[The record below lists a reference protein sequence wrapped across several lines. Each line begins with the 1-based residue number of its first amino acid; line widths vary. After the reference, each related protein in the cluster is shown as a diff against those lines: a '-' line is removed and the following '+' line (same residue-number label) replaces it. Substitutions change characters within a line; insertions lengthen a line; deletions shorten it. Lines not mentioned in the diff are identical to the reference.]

1 MLTKLTLDQ
10 PLLNGHYRNFLNGKL
25 EANRIFWK
33 ALVDSVRANSSLWQ
47 AIHDDPTLGRLQQY
61 LGYFEFGEPTPRSFD
76 FFQTCPQGTP
86 IYPIQNTAVHRPENY
101 DWVTRLEESFDLIL
115 NEAAVLTSERYLH
128 YDFDGTG
135 VDMSVFPL
143 FHEGQ
148 PVEKNMALCPN
159 TTRLVKSIPR
169 FCGDFFFANTLFS
182 LMPAGTHL
190 LPHCSSDNLRL
201 RCMVGIDV
209 PDNCFIR
216 VTDWHYHW
224 KVGKAFLWEDSFEHE
239 SANQDDRHRIVLVFD
254 MWHPE
259 LSDKEIHYLSQIFSP
274 QRLREAISAASS

>member
-10 PLLNGHYRNFLNGKL
+10 PFLNRRYRDFWNAKHASNL
-25 EANRIFWK
+25 IFWK
-33 ALVDSVRANSSLWQ
+33 KLIESLRADSQLWKE
-47 AIHDDPTLGRLQQY
+47 IHDSADLERLQHY
-61 LGYFEFGEPTPRSFD
+61 LSLFETGEPTPRTFD
-76 FFQTCPQGTP
+76 FFQTCPQATP
-86 IYPIQNTAVHRPENY
+86 IYPIQNTAVHRPADF
-101 DWVTRLEESFDLIL
+101 DWVADFEASFALIQR
-115 NEAAVLTSERYLH
+115 EASVLSSEKYLH

-135 VDMSVFPL
+135 VNLSVFPL
-143 FHEGQ
+143 YHEGEPINQ
-148 PVEKNMALCPN
+148 NMALCPD
-159 TTRLVKSIPR
+159 TTSLVKKIPR

-190 LPHCSSDNLRL
+190 LPHCSADNLRL

-224 KVGKAFLWEDSFEHE
+224 QVGKVFLWEDSFEHE
-239 SANQDDRHRIVLVFD
+239 SANQDVRHRVVFVFD

-259 LSDKEIHYLSQIFSP
+259 LMDQEIHYLSQVFSP
-274 QRLREAISAASS
+274 QRLRKVIGHCT